1 MAKREEDSR
10 EDLILNTAI
19 DVKHSRSAS
28 PSAEDVAE
36 GSDQLLSRKR
46 EREVSLEPA
55 TPRAAATA
63 SSPHAPESK
72 ESRMSP
78 AKKGRVQLDTTV
90 EEDDAQQRSRT
101 PSHPHSP
108 PLSVSPPHEVK
119 VRQISQGVED
129 ISWRQKL
136 TGAAGAALSSQE
148 RDTDHDVDSG
158 GDDGVAR
165 AASGEDDMVQGEGDD
180 KDGEVGVGAGAV
192 LGGAGEGEGSVD
204 DDERAAR
211 RESGYSL
218 ASATG
223 EAEDSVDSAPGAL
236 TTRRRSDSDN
246 GECGGGLKRKLG
258 DRGTSQGPLDSESVS
273 AKPAAEPVKRPRDD
287 VDKDDN
293 PRVTKRPSPP
303 PPEDESDKKRPLP
316 PAGATP
322 KLSGFMAYASTT
334 SPFAAVKGQNVFY
347 SAKKP
352 SSSTS
357 SFPSTPGLSP
367 SPSPFPNNPLP
378 SSPFTTFSKTA
389 DLLSSS
395 SSAAYSSYTSP
406 QTPFATATK
415 RSGFEAF
422 AGSASPFASV
432 AARSKSPTL
441 ALGRSKS
448 PTRRGEVGGGGGV
461 GAFSSYATGGAHA
474 FAAHVTK
481 RARAESPGGGSSRS
495 SLERQ
500 PTLNAL
506 SGETRSEGEDGGGGG
521 GSGGEDASGEYRDRE
536 PEHEP
541 DREATFGEKLRAE
554 RDGDEGREE
563 EEDGKVMLTEQSVQ
577 TGEEEEETVHQN
589 QWRERGTG
597 TLKLNVRQSDGGG
610 ARLVMRKEA
619 VYTVILNV
627 TLFSGMKCFIA
638 QDPRYLRFSVIED
651 GATTHYNLRVSNA
664 KMAQELLEEINLNI
678 PAA

>member
-192 LGGAGEGEGSVD
+192 LGGAGCW
-204 DDERAAR
+204 
-211 RESGYSL
+211 
-218 ASATG
+218 
-223 EAEDSVDSAPGAL
+223 GA
-236 TTRRRSDSDN
+236 
-246 GECGGGLKRKLG
+246 
-258 DRGTSQGPLDSESVS
+258 
-273 AKPAAEPVKRPRDD
+273 
-287 VDKDDN
+287 
-293 PRVTKRPSPP
+293 
-303 PPEDESDKKRPLP
+303 
-316 PAGATP
+316 
-322 KLSGFMAYASTT
+322 
-334 SPFAAVKGQNVFY
+334 
-347 SAKKP
+347 
-352 SSSTS
+352 
-357 SFPSTPGLSP
+357 
-367 SPSPFPNNPLP
+367 
-378 SSPFTTFSKTA
+378 
-389 DLLSSS
+389 
-395 SSAAYSSYTSP
+395 
-406 QTPFATATK
+406 
-415 RSGFEAF
+415 
-422 AGSASPFASV
+422 
-432 AARSKSPTL
+432 
-441 ALGRSKS
+441 
-448 PTRRGEVGGGGGV
+448 
-461 GAFSSYATGGAHA
+461 
-474 FAAHVTK
+474 
-481 RARAESPGGGSSRS
+481 
-495 SLERQ
+495 
-500 PTLNAL
+500 
-506 SGETRSEGEDGGGGG
+506 G